1 MLGLFE
7 SGCFNLF
14 TKAVEFSY
22 KFAVLCRS
30 SDVVHIGLPL
40 ASFCRGFFKLTPR
53 RQLQAYS
60 ASPASG
66 SPLAFCGTSGL
77 CSCSVCRRRWRRT
90 SVSRLFPP
98 LYAAVLGLMLTSFS
112 AFLRIAELDVVFMP
126 GFAWVSLSHMEF
138 VRRVMGRGKCVGSFR
153 RQNLYCKHELGGK
166 ARPFYVVDGL
176 VMVCGVVA
184 SRNVLLDIAFLVYS

>member
-1 MLGLFE
+1 
-7 SGCFNLF
+7 
-14 TKAVEFSY
+14 
-22 KFAVLCRS
+22 
-30 SDVVHIGLPL
+30 
-40 ASFCRGFFKLTPR
+40 
-53 RQLQAYS
+53 
-60 ASPASG
+60 
-66 SPLAFCGTSGL
+66 
-77 CSCSVCRRRWRRT
+77 
-90 SVSRLFPP
+90 
-98 LYAAVLGLMLTSFS
+98 MLTSFS